1 MVLTVLSH
9 VLVFF
14 AGMLSGIFVL
24 ALCHAAGDDTSGD
37 NSGDHSGKEE

>member
-1 MVLTVLSH
+1 MVLTVLSY

-37 NSGDHSGKEE
+37 HSGKEE